1 MDEFEEER
9 SYQAEHPV
17 KYFFFG
23 YKLKEKWQKL
33 LLGEMNVKLTQEN
46 ERLKLEIEE
55 LKDKFKEEKHKNY
68 FSSYLKDM
76 EIKKLKERIEQG
88 SSNKIV
94 KKEDVVRFLKERVN
108 LAFYIQLSDNRL
120 TPSIKIARLF
130 DSSEISD
137 AFDSEK
143 LQIGFITGSHVINY
157 YVGYMYEYNTSWR
170 IWKSKPTKEEL
181 KAPWM

>member
-94 KKEDVVRFLKERVN
+94 FKGKSEFSFLHTTVR
-108 LAFYIQLSDNRL
+108 Q
-120 TPSIKIARLF
+120 LF
-130 DSSEISD
+130 DTQYKNCKI
-137 AFDSEK
+137 
-143 LQIGFITGSHVINY
+143 I
-157 YVGYMYEYNTSWR
+157 
-170 IWKSKPTKEEL
+170 
-181 KAPWM
+181 